1 MTIASH
7 FCTPEKLDAL
17 RWRCIGPP
25 RGGRVVAVTGDPTD
39 AMVFYFGACAGG
51 IWKTIDGGVYWR
63 CISDRFLGSAAIGAI
78 AVARSD
84 RNVIYVGTGETEIR
98 LDVSYGDGVYKSTDA
113 GRTWSHAGL
122 HSTKH
127 IGRICVH
134 PSNSDL
140 VYVAALGDAFGPNEE
155 RGVFRSCDGG
165 RHWEKVLYQNADAG
179 AVDISMDPNNPRILF
194 AAFWETRRSLWNL
207 SSGGPGSGLFRSTD
221 GGDTW
226 EEISRAPGLPSGLLG
241 KLGVAVSSAKGG
253 RVWALVEA
261 TGDNT
266 GLYRSDDYGACW
278 TMVSSNRDLMHR
290 PWYYTH
296 VFADTRDANTVYVA
310 NLQMWKSTDG
320 GIDFTEILTPHGDNH
335 DLWIDPVNPDR
346 MIEGNDGGACVSF
359 NGGITWS
366 SIYNQPTAQFYRI
379 DTDNR
384 YPYRVYGTQQD
395 NTSIAVPS
403 ATYWG
408 AITLGDCSYPG
419 TGESGFIAVHPE
431 DPNIVYCGAIGSSP
445 GGGGALQRYDYRTG
459 QIQLVNVWP
468 EETTG
473 IAPRDMRYRF
483 AWTFPIVFSPHDS
496 NVLYAGGN
504 HVFRTRNEGVSWDEV
519 SPDLSLNDISRQGHS
534 GGNIT
539 RESAGAEVHATCA
552 SLVESPHRKGEI
564 WVSTDDGLVHV
575 THNDGAVWQN
585 VTPPEMPH
593 LAYVGCVE
601 ISIHDA
607 DTVYVAAT
615 RYKLADYK
623 PYLFRSVDGGRSW
636 QSISNAFPVNEITR
650 VVRADPVRPGLLFV
664 GTETGVFVS
673 LDDGQT
679 WTRMPGGLPVVP
691 VYDLKIK
698 GADLVAGTHGR
709 SFWILDDI
717 SPLRALADGIARTR
731 LFAPRTTIRTKLHFG
746 ALRGVRAPFSFAV
759 ASGIGGGIAT
769 VERPDGTRVREHLD
783 VGENPPN
790 GTIVYYW
797 LDEHILGPVT
807 LTFSYASGAAIITL
821 RSDDDALPV
830 AHRPGT
836 RLGLNRFVWDM
847 KHPGPVRIDP
857 PWATLKNKPL
867 ANEPEPQSGPTV
879 VPGEYRVELTIG
891 PETQSADF
899 TIVKDPRL
907 ATSAGDYASQFE
919 LLQELNNKLSTLN
932 EAVNRIRRTRRQLLA
947 LAELPGDRHVDLAD
961 AAMSVIAR
969 LKAVEGVL
977 VDIDRESPR
986 DTLRHPA
993 GLNDALVAM
1002 ISTIAMA
1009 DTAPTVQAVAVMRET
1024 IARADAEIAK
1034 LDVLLATDIVDINRL
1049 AAEKSIA
1056 HVPG

>member
-51 IWKTIDGGVYWR
+51 IWKTIDGGIYWR

-127 IGRICVH
+127 IGRFCVH
-134 PSNSDL
+134 PSNPDL

-769 VERPDGTRVREHLD
+769 VERPDGTRVRQHLD

-797 LDEHILGPVT
+797 LDEHIFGPVT
-807 LTFSYASGAAIITL
+807 LTFSYAPGAAIITL

-1056 HVPG
+1056 HVTG